1 MISNFFPL
9 RSVYLV
15 IIPAI
20 DIKDGKCVRLAQ
32 GDFDRVTLYADNPVE
47 MALTWAQKGAELIHV
62 VDLDGSVA
70 GLPRNAEIIL
80 DIVKKISIP
89 IQVGGGIRDME
100 TIEFYLKNNVS
111 SVILG
116 TAAVHDKELVRAAGK
131 KHPGKIILGIDA
143 LEGNLGTSGWTQ
155 WTPRTAQDP
164 VDLARSYENCGIKA
178 IVYTDIKRDGMET
191 GVNIEA
197 TKALAMAISIPVI
210 ASGGVATIADVEK
223 LLAVKGCDINGV
235 IIGRALYTGAIS
247 LEEAIDKCRKAS

>member
-1 MISNFFPL
+1 VISNFFPL
-9 RSVYLV
+9 GSVYLV

-80 DIVKKISIP
+80 EIVKKISIP

-100 TIEFYLKNNVS
+100 TIEFYLKNDVS

-116 TAAVHDKELVRAAGK
+116 TAALQNEKIVRDAGEVF
-131 KHPGKIILGIDA
+131 PGKIILGIDA
-143 LEGNLGTSGWTQ
+143 LEGNVAIRGWTQ
-155 WTPRTAQDP
+155 KTSQNAIE
-164 VDLARSYENCGIKA
+164 LARRYENCGL
-178 IVYTDIKRDGMET
+178 
-191 GVNIEA
+191 
-197 TKALAMAISIPVI
+197 KALFILISNET
-210 ASGGVATIADVEK
+210 AWRQA
-223 LLAVKGCDINGV
+223 
-235 IIGRALYTGAIS
+235 
-247 LEEAIDKCRKAS
+247 

>member
-1 MISNFFPL
+1 MF
-9 RSVYLV
+9 

-20 DIKDGKCVRLAQ
+20 DIKNGQCVRLAQ
-32 GDFDRVTLYADNPVE
+32 GDFDRVTVYADNPIDV
-47 MALTWAQKGAELIHV
+47 ALAWAQKGAQLIHI

-70 GLPRNAEIIL
+70 GLPRNAGIIL
-80 DIVKKISIP
+80 DIVKKVNVP
-89 IQVGGGIRDME
+89 IQVGGGIRNME
-100 TIEFYLKNNVS
+100 TIDYYLENGVA

-116 TAAVHDKELVRAAGK
+116 TAALQDEELVRAAGK
-131 KHPGKIILGIDA
+131 KHEGKIILGIDA
-143 LEGNLGTSGWTQ
+143 LDGQVAIQGWTRKTQ
-155 WTPRTAQDP
+155 QSA
-164 VDLARSYENCGIKA
+164 VELAVRYENCGIKA

-197 TKALAMAISIPVI
+197 TKALAMAVSIPVI

-223 LLAVKGCDINGV
+223 LLAVKGCDISGV